1 MELLEKEQHYNSL
14 QEEVEDQRKVIRK
27 LKTKLKAANN
37 ELKDIHQENAEK
49 NEELLDT
56 VREQAKELDF
66 FNQMIAFLMT
76 EDQLYKIKE
85 KTEWDEEKR
94 KWRLP
99 PFIIKQ
105 KEIQL
110 PKLGNAKQFIQ
121 EELENQEV

>member
-1 MELLEKEQHYNSL
+1 M
-14 QEEVEDQRKVIRK
+14 QEEVEDCRKIIKK
-27 LKTKLKAANN
+27 LRQKYKGVTN

-66 FNQMIAFLMT
+66 LNQMIGNLMT
-76 EDQLYKIKE
+76 DEQIYKIKE

-99 PFIIKQ
+99 AFIIKQ

-110 PKLGNAKQFIQ
+110 PKLGGMNTK
-121 EELENQEV
+121 